1 MHAETPRKVQAMSI
15 FLPIAEKKTYPDKS
29 GRRPRRGDAP
39 SRIVIH
45 TTETARLPGYRN
57 GSVAPHFT
65 IGVGDAGSLPREE
78 PGKVRIWQHI
88 SLDRTASAL
97 RHNPG
102 TIETNHMGA
111 HCIQIECIT
120 YIGDQEK
127 AGIVGN
133 KGKFPEAL
141 SKALAGLVGE
151 ITAALGDININIYPE
166 KWSASGSYGEK
177 ASQRLTEEQWEGF
190 NGICGHEHVPNNT
203 HWDPGAFDIEE
214 FVGYLD
220 VDVPLTRDTPG
231 LATETNA
238 PQLFRLGDSRPR
250 VRLICGI
257 LQTLGY
263 GDLPAGDLYDA
274 AVVEAVES
282 LQDDL
287 GAAVDGIW
295 GPRTHKLAT
304 AELVKRLE
312 WYAEGS

>member
-1 MHAETPRKVQAMSI
+1 MSI
-15 FLPIAEKKTYPDKS
+15 FLPIAEKRTYPDKS
-29 GRRPRRGDAP
+29 GRVPRRRDAP

-45 TTETARLPGYRN
+45 TTETARLPGYRE

-65 IGVGDAGSLPREE
+65 IGVGDPGSLPNEE
-78 PGKVRIWQHI
+78 SGRVRIWQHI

-120 YIGDQEK
+120 YIGDQEA

-133 KGKFPEAL
+133 KGNFPKAL

-151 ITAALGDININIYPE
+151 ITAALGDININIHPE

-177 ASQRLTEEQWEGF
+177 ASQRLSEKEWENF

-214 FVGYLD
+214 FKGYLGSQRQPGAGREHVDPAAPAPD
-220 VDVPLTRDTPG
+220 VL
-231 LATETNA
+231 
-238 PQLFRLGDSRPR
+238 QLFHVGDSDPR
-250 VRLICGI
+250 VRLICGVV
-257 LQTLGY
+257 QALGY
-263 GDLPAGDLYDA
+263 GDLTDDDLYDSAAGA
-274 AVVEAVES
+274 AVER
-282 LQDDL
+282 LQADL
-287 GAAVDGIW
+287 GAAADGIW
-295 GPRTHKLAT
+295 GPQTHALVR
-304 AELVKRLE
+304 AELTRQLN
-312 WYAEGS
+312 WYDDIG

>member
-1 MHAETPRKVQAMSI
+1 MSI
-15 FLPIAEKKTYPDKS
+15 FLPIAEKKTFPDKS
-29 GRRPRRGDAP
+29 GRVPRRRDAP

-45 TTETARLPGYRN
+45 TTETARLPGYRH

-65 IGVGDAGSLPREE
+65 IGVGDPGSLPNEE
-78 PGKVRIWQHI
+78 AGKVRIWQHI

-120 YIGDQEK
+120 YIGDQDA

-133 KGKFPEAL
+133 KGKFPKAL

-151 ITAALGDININIYPE
+151 ITRALGDINISIYPE
-166 KWSASGSYGEK
+166 RWSASGSYGEK
-177 ASQRLTEEQWEGF
+177 ASQRLSEEEWEGF

-214 FVGYLD
+214 FLGYI
-220 VDVPLTRDTPG
+220 DTGPPPDDRST
-231 LATETNA
+231 ATSTVA
-238 PQLFRLGDSRPR
+238 PTPAVTQLFHVGDSDPR
-250 VRLICGI
+250 VRLISGV
-257 LQTLGY
+257 LQALGY
-263 GDLPAGDLYDA
+263 GDLAADDLYDSDVAA
-274 AVVEAVES
+274 AVEA

-287 GAAVDGIW
+287 GASVDGIW
-295 GPRTHKLAT
+295 GPQTHKLAI
-304 AELVKRLE
+304 AELVTRLE
-312 WYAEGS
+312 WYEHLE